1 MSSVSKD
8 FSKDLVNRIIIS
20 KQKEKFKIY
29 ISGAASSFFNMNP
42 LRCLHGAKMIWIT
55 IWIAIQRCTCL
66 KGHSLFNTTKHIL
79 LFIIV

>member
-20 KQKEKFKIY
+20 KQQEK
-29 ISGAASSFFNMNP
+29 
-42 LRCLHGAKMIWIT
+42 HGAKMIWIT

-66 KGHSLFNTTKHIL
+66 KGTFIVQYNKAHS
-79 LFIIV
+79 IVDHCLVIVTSQST